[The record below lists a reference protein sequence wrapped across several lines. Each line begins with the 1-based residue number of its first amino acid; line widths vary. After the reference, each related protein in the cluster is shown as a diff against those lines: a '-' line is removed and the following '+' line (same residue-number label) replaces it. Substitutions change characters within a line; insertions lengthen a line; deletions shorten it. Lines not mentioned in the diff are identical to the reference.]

1 MTEQSMIPVAIRI
14 DPPKWSAWRTPEGPW
29 VAHCP
34 PLGLAIECDSVE
46 ELQQD
51 AEEATDLL
59 LADLIETGDWMEF
72 FKIARHPLQVF
83 ARDDHFYRPDS
94 QPTNSHSLWNSNV
107 GHYRETGG
115 AHLVGPSLLFHRTP

>member
-1 MTEQSMIPVAIRI
+1 MTEQGMIPVAIRI

-51 AEEATDLL
+51 AEDATHLL
-59 LADLIETGDWMEF
+59 IADLIETGDWMEF
-72 FKIARHPLQVF
+72 FKERGIRF
-83 ARDDHFYRPDS
+83 NYFS
-94 QPTNSHSLWNSNV
+94 
-107 GHYRETGG
+107 
-115 AHLVGPSLLFHRTP
+115 